1 MDRVSHR
8 VTLQISSGFDA
19 TAGRER
25 YPRIN
30 AHHTDAS
37 MIISTLAVAACLA
50 LPQSCSSSTMTTT
63 LAGARGE
70 PGNIVQVADSAGDFQ
85 TLLAAATEAG
95 LAETLQS
102 EGPFTIFAPND
113 AAFAKLPAGTVETLL
128 KPENKAQLV
137 AILTY
142 HVVPGKLGSG
152 EVLKKSALPTANGQ
166 RLPVKMVKGA
176 PTVGNVGIVAT
187 DVEAANGVIHVVDEV
202 MIPQTK
208 DIVGVATEAGS
219 FKTLAAALAAAD
231 LVEVLQGTGP
241 FTVMAPTDEAFAKLP
256 AGTVESLLKPEN
268 KDKLRTILLYHVVP
282 GRVYADQVVTLTSA
296 PTAADIA
303 APIVVKKNAKGT
315 PVVTVDG
322 ATVVATDIE
331 ASNGV
336 IHVIDSVILPD

>member
-1 MDRVSHR
+1 MLF
-8 VTLQISSGFDA
+8 T
-19 TAGRER
+19 
-25 YPRIN
+25 
-30 AHHTDAS
+30 
-37 MIISTLAVAACLA
+37 TLAVAACLA
-50 LPQSCSSSTMTTT
+50 SPQSCSSSTMSTT

-102 EGPFTIFAPND
+102 DGPFTIFAPTD

-137 AILTY
+137 SILTY
-142 HVVPGKLGSG
+142 HVVPGKLGST
-152 EVLKKSALPTANGQ
+152 EVLKKTALPTANGQ
-166 RLPVKMVKGA
+166 RLAVKMVKGA
-176 PTVGNVGIVAT
+176 PTVGNAGIVAT

-202 MIPQTK
+202 ILPQTK

-231 LVEVLQGTGP
+231 LVEVLQGAGP
-241 FTVMAPTDEAFAKLP
+241 YTVLAPTDDAFAKLP

-268 KDKLRTILLYHVVP
+268 KDKLRTVLLYHVVP

-296 PTAADIA
+296 PTAAKVS
-303 APIVVKKNAKGT
+303 APIAVTKDAKGGPVVKI
-315 PVVTVDG
+315 DG

-336 IHVIDSVILPD
+336 IHVIDSVIIPD